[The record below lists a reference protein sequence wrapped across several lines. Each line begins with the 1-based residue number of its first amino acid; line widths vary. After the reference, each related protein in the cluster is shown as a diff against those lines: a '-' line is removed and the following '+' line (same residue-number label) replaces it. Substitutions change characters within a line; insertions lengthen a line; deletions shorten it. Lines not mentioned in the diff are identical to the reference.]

1 MAADPAPNPQTL
13 PQWLRHHART
23 RPQATALRQ
32 KRFGIWQ
39 PTSWAQYWRRAR
51 AIGMGLRALGV
62 KPGAH
67 LGIISENRIEWVL
80 AQLGAGA
87 IGAVTVGVYATS
99 PAPEVAYVL
108 EHGDCEIVFCEDQEQ
123 ADKVLETWHE
133 LPKLTRIIVMETKGF
148 RAYDASKVMSFEA
161 LEELGAKA
169 SAEEPN
175 YVDAL
180 VDAQRA
186 EDIGII
192 IYTSG
197 STGKPKGAMISYAN
211 IAAAVPGYAERLK
224 LDETSTTLSYLP
236 LCHVAEQALTT
247 FAPLQ
252 YGMMVNFG
260 ESLRTVQEDL
270 REVAPSLFLGVP
282 RIWEKMH
289 SAIHIKTL
297 DGNRLNRMLVERAF
311 AVCEPFALTGPR
323 TRRDKLTFA
332 FWYAL
337 VFRPL
342 QNFVGLRRTRMCVTG
357 AAPIPPKVFLFF
369 RTMGLPLIEV
379 YGQTESSGGVT
390 GQLTNDVKLGTVGPP
405 VEGAEI
411 RIAADGEVL
420 VRGGMVFAGYYKDPE
435 LTRRTVVDG
444 WLHTG
449 DIAEWDDKHLKIVD
463 RKKDVIITSGGKNLS
478 PSLIEN
484 AMKASPFIKECIV
497 IGDARRYVTALIQ
510 IDFDNVGKWAEH
522 RGLAFT
528 TFRSLAEHPTVF
540 RLISQE
546 VENANDVL
554 APVEQVKR
562 FHLLTKELDHDD
574 GEVTATMKVR
584 RASIYTKFAAEI
596 ESLYAPQIS
605 AA

>member
-1 MAADPAPNPQTL
+1 MAADPATNPQTL
-13 PQWLRHHART
+13 PQWLRHHAHV
-23 RPQATALRQ
+23 RPKAVALRQ

-39 PTSWAQYWRRAR
+39 PTNWAQYWRRAR

-62 KPGAH
+62 KTGAH
-67 LGIISENRIEWVL
+67 IGIISENRIEWVL
-80 AQLGAGA
+80 AQLGTGA

-108 EHGDCEIVFCEDQEQ
+108 GHGDCEIAFCEDQEQ
-123 ADKVLETWHE
+123 ADKVLETWRE

-148 RAYDASKVMSFEA
+148 RAYDASRVMSFDA

-169 SAEEPN
+169 DAEELDC
-175 YVDAL
+175 VDAL
-180 VDAQRA
+180 VDGQRPD
-186 EDIGII
+186 DIGII

-224 LDETSTTLSYLP
+224 LDATSTTLSYLP

-297 DGNRLNRMLVERAF
+297 DGGRLNRMLVERAF
-311 AVCEPFALTGPR
+311 RACEPFALTGPR
-323 TRRDKLTFA
+323 TLREKLTFLS
-332 FWYAL
+332 WYAL

-342 QNFVGLRRTRMCVTG
+342 QNFAGLRRTRMCVTG
-357 AAPIPPKVFLFF
+357 AAPIPPKVFMFF

-390 GQLTNDVKLGTVGPP
+390 GQLANDVKLGTVGPA
-405 VEGAEI
+405 VEGAEV
-411 RIAADGEVL
+411 RIAEDGEVL

-435 LTRRTVVDG
+435 LTSRTIVDG

-449 DIAEWDDKHLKIVD
+449 DIAEWHDGHLTIVD

-510 IDFDNVGKWAEH
+510 IDFDNVGKWAEQK
-522 RGLAFT
+522 GLAFT
-528 TFRSLAEHPTVF
+528 TFRSLADHPAVF

-546 VENANDVL
+546 VENANDDL

-562 FHLLTKELDHDD
+562 FRLLTKELDHDD

-584 RASIYTKFAAEI
+584 RASIYAKFAAEI
-596 ESLYAPQIS
+596 EGLYGPQS
-605 AA
+605 TAA

>member
-1 MAADPAPNPQTL
+1 MPGDGTMKPQTL

-23 RPQATALRQ
+23 RPQAIALRQ
-32 KRFGIWQ
+32 KRFGIWH
-39 PTSWAQYWRRAR
+39 PTTWAQYWQRAR
-51 AIGMGLRALGV
+51 AVGMGLRALGL
-62 KPGAH
+62 KQGAH
-67 LGIISENRIEWVL
+67 IGIISENRIEWVL

-108 EHGDCEIVFCEDQEQ
+108 EHGDCEIVLCEDQEQ
-123 ADKVLETWHE
+123 ADKVLATWHE
-133 LPKLTRIIVMETKGF
+133 LPKLKRIVVMETKGF
-148 RAYDASKVMSFEA
+148 RAYDSNKVVSFDA

-169 SAEEPN
+169 DAEDPDH
-175 YVDAL
+175 VDKL
-180 VDAQRA
+180 VDAQRP
-186 EDIGII
+186 EDIAII

-224 LDETSTTLSYLP
+224 LDASSTTLSYLP

-297 DGNRLNRMLVERAF
+297 ESGRLNKMLVERAF
-311 AVCEPFALTGPR
+311 AACEPFALTGPR
-323 TRRDKLTFA
+323 ALRERLTFA
-332 FWYAL
+332 LWYWL

-342 QNFVGLRRTRMCVTG
+342 QNFIGLRRTRICVTG
-357 AAPIPPKVFLFF
+357 AAPIPPKVFMFF

-390 GQLTNDVKLGTVGPP
+390 GQLAEDVKLGTVGPA
-405 VEGAEI
+405 VDRAEV
-411 RIAADGEVL
+411 RIAEDGEVL
-420 VRGGMVFAGYYKDPE
+420 VRGGMVFAGYYKDLD
-435 LTRRTVVDG
+435 LTRRTVIDG

-449 DIAEWDDKHLKIVD
+449 DIAEWCDGHVKIVD

-510 IDFDNVGKWAEH
+510 IDFENVGKWAEQK
-522 RGLAFT
+522 GLAFT
-528 TFRSLAEHPTVF
+528 TFRSLAEHPAVF

-546 VENANDVL
+546 VEKANDAL

-584 RASIYTKFAAEI
+584 RANIYTKFAAEI
-596 ESLYAPQIS
+596 EALYAPQS
-605 AA
+605 TAA

>member
-1 MAADPAPNPQTL
+1 MPARHTLEPQTL
-13 PQWLRHHART
+13 PQWLRHHAHV
-23 RPQATALRQ
+23 RPKAVALRQ

-39 PTSWAQYWRRAR
+39 PTNWAQYWRRAR

-62 KPGAH
+62 KTGAH
-67 LGIISENRIEWVL
+67 IGIISENRIEWVL

-133 LPKLTRIIVMETKGF
+133 LPKLKRIIVMETKGF
-148 RAYDASKVMSFEA
+148 RAYDASRVLSFDA
-161 LEELGAKA
+161 LEDLGAKA
-169 SAEEPN
+169 DAEEPDC
-175 YVDAL
+175 VDAL
-180 VDAQRA
+180 VDAQRPD
-186 EDIGII
+186 DIGII

-211 IAAAVPGYAERLK
+211 IAAAVPGYAERLR
-224 LDETSTTLSYLP
+224 LDPSSTTLSYLP

-252 YGMMVNFG
+252 YGMLVNFG

-297 DGNRLNRMLVERAF
+297 DSSSLNQRLVQRAF
-311 AVCEPFALTGPR
+311 AACEPFALTGPR
-323 TRRDKLTFA
+323 TLREKLTFA
-332 FWYAL
+332 FWYGL

-357 AAPIPPKVFLFF
+357 AAPIPPKVFMFF

-390 GQLTNDVKLGTVGPP
+390 GQLADDVKLGTVGPA
-405 VEGAEI
+405 VDGAEV
-411 RIAADGEVL
+411 RIAEDGEVL
-420 VRGGMVFAGYYKDPE
+420 VRGGMVFAGYYKDPD
-435 LTRRTVVDG
+435 LTRRTVVEG

-449 DIAEWDDKHLKIVD
+449 DIAEWDDGHLKIVD

-510 IDFDNVGKWAEH
+510 VDFDNVGKWAEQK
-522 RGLAFT
+522 GLAFT
-528 TFRSLAEHPTVF
+528 TFRSLAEHPAVF

-546 VENANDVL
+546 VENANDGL
-554 APVEQVKR
+554 APVEQIKR

-584 RASIYTKFAAEI
+584 RASIYAKFAAEI
-596 ESLYAPQIS
+596 EGLYAPQS
-605 AA
+605 TAA

>member
-1 MAADPAPNPQTL
+1 
-13 PQWLRHHART
+13 
-23 RPQATALRQ
+23 
-32 KRFGIWQ
+32 
-39 PTSWAQYWRRAR
+39 
-51 AIGMGLRALGV
+51 
-62 KPGAH
+62 
-67 LGIISENRIEWVL
+67 
-80 AQLGAGA
+80 
-87 IGAVTVGVYATS
+87 
-99 PAPEVAYVL
+99 VL

-133 LPKLTRIIVMETKGF
+133 LPKLTRIVVMETKGF
-148 RAYDASKVMSFEA
+148 RAYDAGRVMSFEA
-161 LEELGAKA
+161 LEALGAGA
-169 SAEEPN
+169 DAEERD
-175 YVDAL
+175 YIDIL
-180 VDAQRA
+180 VDRQRP
-186 EDIGII
+186 EDIAIV

-211 IAAAVPGYAERLK
+211 IAAAVPGYAERLR
-224 LDETSTTLSYLP
+224 LDANSTTLSYLP

-247 FAPLQ
+247 FAPLR
-252 YGMMVNFG
+252 YGMTVNFG

-297 DGNRLNRMLVERAF
+297 DSSRLNKLLVQRAF
-311 AVCEPFALTGPR
+311 AACEPFALTGPR
-323 TRRDKLTFA
+323 TIREKLTFL
-332 FWYAL
+332 FWYYL

-357 AAPIPPKVFLFF
+357 AAPIPPKVFMFF

-379 YGQTESSGGVT
+379 YGQTESSGGIT
-390 GQLTNDVKLGTVGPP
+390 GQLANDVKLGTVGPA

-411 RIAADGEVL
+411 RIADDGEVL

-449 DIAEWDDKHLKIVD
+449 DIAEWDDGHLKIVD

-484 AMKASPFIKECIV
+484 AVKASPFIKECIV

-510 IDFDNVGKWAEH
+510 IDFDNVGKWAEQK
-522 RGLAFT
+522 GLAFT
-528 TFRSLAEHPTVF
+528 TFRSLAEHPVIF

-546 VENANDVL
+546 VENANEGL

-562 FHLLTKELDHDD
+562 YHLITKELDHDD

-584 RASIYTKFAAEI
+584 RANVHAKFAAEI
-596 ESLYAPQIS
+596 DALYAAQS
-605 AA
+605 TAA